1 MGGVAD
7 GRLYGQ
13 SMAESGLDAAFI
25 ERSLFDALIDIAE
38 ADPDLAAIEDQN
50 RQPVTR
56 RNLLLAACVLGC
68 RLASFSRKGER
79 VGLLLPNVNGV
90 AIAFFALLAY
100 GRTPALLNFTAGSHG
115 LGGAIRVGAIRTVIT
130 SSAFVKTAK
139 LEPVIDDLK
148 DKVRIVYLEDVRAG
162 LSLFDKA
169 VGATYARWARALHRP
184 YRRAPRDIAAVLFTS
199 GTEGAPKGV
208 GLTATNFLSN
218 VAQILALYEFYPE
231 DTLFNA
237 LPVFHSYGLTAGL
250 FLPVFGRFKSFLY
263 PSPLHY
269 KIIPGLVRDSGSTV
283 LLSTDTFAAGWARSA
298 EDGDF
303 NSVRLTIL
311 GAERVKEQ
319 TRALW
324 MDRFGVVL
332 NEGYGA
338 TECAPV
344 LSVNYPGS
352 FRDGTVGRL
361 LPGIEARLDPVPGL
375 EIGGRL
381 HVRAPN
387 IMAGYYLA
395 DRPGELVRN
404 DPDGWYDT
412 GDIVSIDDDGFVT
425 LLGRAKRF
433 AKVGG
438 EMISLAAVEAF
449 AAALWPNSSH
459 AVVAI
464 SDPRKG
470 EALVLVT
477 DAGDASVE
485 ALSAYAREHGVPE
498 LQVPRKIVK
507 TYALPVLGTGKM
519 DLAAIEQMARS

>member
-1 MGGVAD
+1 MAGMVGE
-7 GRLYGQ
+7 RLYGQ
-13 SMAESGLDAAFI
+13 SMAESGLDRSFI
-25 ERSLFDALIDIAE
+25 ERSLFDALIDVATS
-38 ADPDLAAIEDQN
+38 DPELVAIEDQN

-56 RNLLLAACVLGC
+56 KQLLLAACVLGR
-68 RLASFSRKGER
+68 RLASITHKGDR

-100 GRTPALLNFTAGSHG
+100 GRTPALLNFTAGAHG
-115 LGGAIRVGAIRTVIT
+115 LNGAIKVGTIRTVIT
-130 SSAFVKTAK
+130 SEAFVKTAK
-139 LEPVIDDLK
+139 LEAVIDELK
-148 DKVRIVYLEDVRAG
+148 DKVKIVYLEDVRKG
-162 LSLFDKA
+162 LSIVDKG
-169 VGATYARWARALHRP
+169 VGVVYARFARTLHRL
-184 YRRAPRDIAAVLFTS
+184 YRRSPRDIAAVLFTS

-218 VAQILALYEFYPE
+218 VAQIIALYEFYSE

-250 FLPVFGRFKSFLY
+250 FLPLYGRFKSFLY

-269 KIIPGLVRDSGSTV
+269 KIIPGLVRDSRSTV

-303 NSVRLTIL
+303 ATVRLTIL

-381 HVRAPN
+381 YVRAPN

-449 AAALWPNSSH
+449 AAAIWPNSSH

-485 ALSAYAREHGVPE
+485 ALTAYAREHGVPE

>member
-1 MGGVAD
+1 MGGKSD

-13 SMAESGLDAAFI
+13 PMAESGLDTGFI
-25 ERSLFDALIDIAE
+25 ERSLFDALIDTATT
-38 ADPDLAAIEDQN
+38 DPDLVAVEDQN
-50 RQPVTR
+50 RQPLPR
-56 RNLLLAACVLGC
+56 RQLLLAACVLGR
-68 RLASFSRKGER
+68 RLASISRRGER
-79 VGLLLPNVNGV
+79 VGLLLPNVNGA
-90 AIAFFALLAY
+90 AIAFFALHAY
-100 GRTPALLNFTAGSHG
+100 GRTPALLNFTAGAHG
-115 LGGAIRVGAIRTVIT
+115 IKGAIKVGTIRTIVT
-130 SSAFVKTAK
+130 SDAFVKTAK
-139 LEPVIDDLK
+139 LEPVIDELK
-148 DKVRIVYLEDVRAG
+148 GLVKIVYLEDIRAR
-162 LSLFDKA
+162 LSPIDK
-169 VGATYARWARALHRP
+169 GIGFLYARSAKALHRF

-208 GLTATNFLSN
+208 GLTSINFLSN
-218 VAQILALYEFYPE
+218 VAQILALYDFTPE

-250 FLPVFGRFKSFLY
+250 FLPLFGRFKSFLY

-269 KIIPGLVRDSGSTV
+269 KIIPGLVRDSRASV
-283 LLSTDTFAAGWARSA
+283 LLCTDTFAAGWARSA

-303 NSVRLTIL
+303 DLVRLTIL

-324 MDRFGVVL
+324 RDRFGVVL

-344 LSVNYPGS
+344 LSVNYPGH

-381 HVRAPN
+381 FVRAPN

-404 DPDGWYDT
+404 DPEGWYDT
-412 GDIVSIDDDGFVT
+412 GDIVSIDDDGYVT

-449 AAALWPNSSH
+449 AAAIWPNSSH

-477 DAGDASVE
+477 DAGDATVE
-485 ALSAYAREHGVPE
+485 ALTAYAREHGVPE

>member
-1 MGGVAD
+1 MGGTAD

-13 SMAESGLDAAFI
+13 PMEESGLDRAFI
-25 ERSLFDALIDIAE
+25 ERSLFDALIDTAE
-38 ADPDLAAIEDQN
+38 SDPDLPVIEDQN

-56 RNLLLAACVLGC
+56 RNLLLAACVLGR
-68 RLASFSRKGER
+68 RLASVSRKGDR
-79 VGLLLPNVNGV
+79 VGLLLPNVNGA

-115 LGGAIRVGAIRTVIT
+115 LGGAIKVGAMRTVIT

-139 LEPVIDDLK
+139 LEQVIDDLK
-148 DKVRIVYLEDVRAG
+148 DKVRIVYLEDIRAG
-162 LSLFDKA
+162 LSLVDKV
-169 VGATYARWARALHRP
+169 VGATYARWARILHRP
-184 YRRAPRDIAAVLFTS
+184 YRRAPHDIAAVLFTS

-218 VAQILALYEFYPE
+218 VAQILALYQFHPD
-231 DTLFNA
+231 DTMFNA

-250 FLPVFGRFKSFLY
+250 LLPIYGRFKSFLY

-269 KIIPGLVRDSGSTV
+269 KIIPGLVRDSESTM
-283 LLSTDTFAAGWARSA
+283 LLSTDTFAAGWARAA

-303 NSVRLTIL
+303 NKVRLTIL

-395 DRPGELVRN
+395 DQPGELRRN
-404 DPDGWYDT
+404 DPNGWYDT
-412 GDIVSIDDDGFVT
+412 GDIVSIDDDGFIT
-425 LLGRAKRF
+425 LLGRARRF
-433 AKVGG
+433 AKIGG

-449 AAALWPNSSH
+449 AAALWPDSSH
-459 AVVAI
+459 AVVAV

-477 DAGDASVE
+477 DAGDATVE
-485 ALSAYAREHGVPE
+485 ALNAYAREHGVPE

-519 DLAAIEQMARS
+519 DIAAIEQMARS